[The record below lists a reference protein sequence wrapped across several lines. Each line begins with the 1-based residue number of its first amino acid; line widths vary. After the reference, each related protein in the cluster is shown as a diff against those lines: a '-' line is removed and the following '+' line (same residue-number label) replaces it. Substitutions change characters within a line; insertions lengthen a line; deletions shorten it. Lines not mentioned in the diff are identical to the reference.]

1 MNLIKRKLEKG
12 KKSQIFN
19 FLHKMDVVERVLKHA
34 PRNRRNTGKWE
45 YLCERYLFFFCF
57 LFLFCLFFVN
67 SQEVFREK
75 RKQRKSV
82 KFKATIFVSLHPLK

>member
-45 YLCERYLFFFCF
+45 YLCESY
-57 LFLFCLFFVN
+57 LFLFFLFCFFVN
-67 SQEVFREK
+67 SQEVFKEK
-75 RKQRKSV
+75 RKQR
-82 KFKATIFVSLHPLK
+82 

>member
-1 MNLIKRKLEKG
+1 MMNLIKRKLEKG

-45 YLCERYLFFFCF
+45 YLCERYLFFFVFCF
-57 LFLFCLFFVN
+57 LFCFLLIHKKYSKKKESKERV
-67 SQEVFREK
+67 
-75 RKQRKSV
+75 
-82 KFKATIFVSLHPLK
+82 

>member
-45 YLCERYLFFFCF
+45 YLCERYLFLFF
-57 LFLFCLFFVN
+57 LFFIFFFVN
-67 SQEVFREK
+67 SQEAFKEK
-75 RKQRKSV
+75 RKQRKNV
-82 KFKATIFVSLHPLK
+82 KFKATIFVSLNPLK